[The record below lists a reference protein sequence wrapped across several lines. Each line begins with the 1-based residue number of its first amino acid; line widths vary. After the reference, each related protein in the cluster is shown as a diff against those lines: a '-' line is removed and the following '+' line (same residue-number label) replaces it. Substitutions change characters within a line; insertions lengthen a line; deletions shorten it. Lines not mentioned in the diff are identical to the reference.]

1 MNSTP
6 SSIHMRSVIDR
17 GCKNESIVWAKLV
30 GHKHWPA
37 KIISD
42 ELRRSRS
49 DYQQADSFKKESDKL
64 SGYKD
69 TSFDTEEI
77 LEVFT
82 TAVREA
88 TDFLI
93 ESSEIAM
100 NRSEGAVW
108 AKLLGHKHWPAKII
122 SDELRQSR
130 SDYQQADSFKKESD
144 FCLFEL
150 YLQVKKVT
158 HCIEFHSK
166 YCL

>member
-49 DYQQADSFKKESDKL
+49 DYQQADSFKKESD
-64 SGYKD
+64 
-69 TSFDTEEI
+69 
-77 LEVFT
+77 
-82 TAVREA
+82 EA

-144 FCLFEL
+144 RLHFLLKFNRNCSKLLLKKRICLAP
-150 YLQVKKVT
+150 KVGVFRR
-158 HCIEFHSK
+158 ISINR
-166 YCL
+166 L